1 MRRILMIAA
10 LLFTFGAIQAQ
21 NTAAHKLFEKYEDE
35 KGFTSV
41 LVSEYAFELFADVME
56 GEEEAFEEAAK
67 MITGLR
73 IITAEDSER
82 GPAFLKELQ
91 NTFNLKSTGY
101 KPLLTVKSDGDEVLF
116 FLREQNK
123 KIKEFVL
130 LVQEPTAPTMILIE
144 GNDIN
149 LKKLKNLAG
158 NMDIEVMDELGKIN

>member
-1 MRRILMIAA
+1 MKRILIITA
-10 LLFTFGAIQAQ
+10 LLFSFGAMQAQ
-21 NTAAHKLFEKYEDE
+21 NTAAHKLFDKYEDQ

-41 LVSEYAFELFADVME
+41 LVSEYAFELFSDVME
-56 GEEEAFEEAAK
+56 GEEEAFQEAAK

-73 IITAEDSER
+73 ILTADDADK
-82 GPAFLKELQ
+82 GPAFLADLKS
-91 NTFNLKSTGY
+91 TFNLGSSGY

-116 FLREQNK
+116 YLKEENK

-130 LVQEPTAPTMILIE
+130 LVQEPTSPVMILIE
-144 GNDIN
+144 GTDIN